1 MPDLF
6 AGRRATLNQAAA
18 LQEAQRQH
26 SASLRP
32 PFVNR
37 SPSRG
42 VSRFDLEGALQQQ
55 MFTDRLAADD
65 ARLRASFAGQ
75 PRDADLDAAYDQ
87 MSKNNPPLPSSK
99 RGGWQG
105 FPGFRP
111 DMSGGFWGDVG
122 NLAKSSLGLAIG
134 KPFQGVTKAWD
145 MVGNTGLLA
154 AEEFSEGLS
163 GVLGGRSEMNSQL
176 NEDGT
181 LNDFGK
187 QSNWSKIMD
196 PDYGFGKLWDPANT
210 LPFDNSWVN
219 RGVGFVGDVG
229 FDPITG
235 VTGGTGRVVGAPQR
249 IVARNTLSNARD
261 AAGQK
266 MFKAADLDRVG
277 THTAHYMD
285 DAMREYMG
293 MGKAGLRFGTRTHNV
308 RIPMTGAL
316 STNTMRGVS
325 QARYAVMK
333 TPLGKAMGRMR
344 INKDLVAPMA
354 IISGRAGVDLS
365 TSSGQDALRVAFA
378 EVASSNAARRGSGRV
393 SMQFLGDRKFNKQLL
408 KRRAKGRT
416 DLTHELER
424 AGAEISALGVEAR
437 GKTDALMDLILD
449 AGGSG
454 FKHRANYVRHMLTY
468 RGRKALF
475 DSDANRSRVR
485 VQKSGEPVEFTVNEA
500 QSKGMAFER
509 KFKPNTTYYVDQPG
523 GAKPKVVKLEEATI
537 KEINEKI
544 GGALGGVKI
553 FEDDYA
559 IIWEKTVS
567 DAAHDVG
574 VATAL
579 KTLERTHPEYVKSF
593 NEVMGTIP
601 RAADEVLDM
610 GKRNQG
616 GVPLSREAAEKM
628 AEQNEKAV
636 EGAMFSLDKAAKKV
650 DGNWSPTHT
659 DKFHEYGKSGQLG
672 PHVKQMV
679 DEEFEVLV
687 TKIRADGD
695 EVMMPK
701 QLADSFLR
709 VGKAVESKA
718 FWLAMDE
725 YTRFFKTYATL
736 SPGFHFRNYYG
747 GTFMNLS
754 DGVKLVD
761 QGEAHVYVNRFN
773 KEGMAMF
780 DDPSLPEWLP
790 KAMEG
795 AWGSGIR
802 GSLGATE
809 VGIGKNSVTTQFLEG
824 RRGGGAATAVV
835 NTAGD
840 NPLTRLSQRW
850 GTNSVEA
857 PLRLAVALNTF
868 KRATT
873 PGEAGV
879 FSRSG
884 RTGVLPANRLPK
896 SIDDLDDIARGV
908 DLERLAVGDVVD
920 MSPAD
925 LDDIRI
931 WHDVRA
937 GDDIDGLNARGMEAM
952 VPGHRLG
959 AGKGATGD
967 EFLDE
972 LAYSMSTKGQQQP
985 IELRKQ
991 PDGTW
996 WIGEGNHR
1004 VAAANRSGMPS
1015 LKVTRGPDLREM
1027 ERGVGVAGMTKASKL
1042 GGASGGAAKAEA
1054 TAAAIQK
1061 RTAQTYDE
1069 LADEALERVT
1079 RLHFDYSQLSGAD
1092 EVARRLV
1099 PFWTFFSRN
1108 LPLQMQQMFLN
1119 PRTYAKYN
1127 HLRKNFE
1134 IGEENDIV
1142 PKQWRDSLAF
1152 KVLDTVPFAPQRSP
1166 IYATPDLPFTRLHES
1181 LQAWTDPS
1189 KMLAQANPAFR
1200 VAGELVF
1207 DRKAH
1212 SGNEFYPD
1220 ENKWL
1225 YALSSLIP
1233 PVQRFDAL
1241 TGGWATA
1248 AVGSDSTWKREN
1260 RTNAWAGFT
1269 GFPFKELT
1277 DSRYDAELRRMA
1289 RDGG

>member
-6 AGRRATLNQAAA
+6 TGRRATLNQAAA

-32 PFVNR
+32 PFINR
-37 SPSRG
+37 SSSRG

-55 MFTDRLAADD
+55 IFTDRLAADQ
-65 ARLRASFAGQ
+65 ARVRASFAGQ
-75 PRDADLDAAYDQ
+75 PRDADLDAAYDRLN
-87 MSKNNPPLPSSK
+87 KDTPTPSSG

-111 DMSGGFWGDVG
+111 DLSGGFWGDVG
-122 NLAKSSLGLAIG
+122 NLGKSYLGLAIG

-145 MVGNTGLLA
+145 MVSNTGLLA
-154 AEEFSEGLS
+154 AEEFSEAVGGLYTD
-163 GVLGGRSEMNSQL
+163 RSEFNSQL
-176 NEDGT
+176 NDDGT
-181 LNDFGK
+181 LNEFGR

-196 PDYGFGKLWDPANT
+196 PDYGFGKLFDPANT
-210 LPFDNSWVN
+210 LPFDNQWVN
-219 RGVGFVGDVG
+219 RGVGFIGDVG

-261 AAGQK
+261 AAGRK
-266 MFKAADLDRVG
+266 MFKEADLDKVG
-277 THTAHYMD
+277 THTAHYMS
-285 DAMREYMG
+285 DAMRDYMG
-293 MGKAGLRFGTRTHNV
+293 MGKAGLRFGPRSHNV

-325 QARYAVMK
+325 QARHAVMK
-333 TPLGKAMGRMR
+333 SPVGRAVGKMR

-365 TSSGQDALRVAFA
+365 TESGRNALRVAFT
-378 EVASSNAARRGSGRV
+378 EVAGFNAARRGGGRV
-393 SMQFLGDRKFNKQLL
+393 SMRFLGDKKFNQQLRR
-408 KRRAKGRT
+408 RRAEGRRE
-416 DLTHELER
+416 LTHELDR
-424 AGAEISALGVEAR
+424 AGVELSSLGVEAR
-437 GKTDALMDLILD
+437 KKFDDLAAMTKA

-454 FKHRANYVRHMLTY
+454 LVERANYVKHILTY

-475 DSDANRSRVR
+475 DSSAGRSRVTT
-485 VQKSGEPVEFTVNEA
+485 KGGDPVEFTVNEA
-500 QSKGMAFER
+500 QSKGQAFER
-509 KFKPNTTYYVDQPG
+509 QFKPNTTYRVEQPG
-523 GAKPKVVKLEEATI
+523 GAGWKDVRLKEATI
-537 KEINEKI
+537 KEINEEI

-553 FEDDYA
+553 FEDDFA
-559 IIWEKTVS
+559 VIWEKTVS

-579 KTLERTHPEYVKSF
+579 ETLARTHPQYVKSF
-593 NEVMGTIP
+593 REMTDGVPQT
-601 RAADEVLDM
+601 ADEILAAASL
-610 GKRNQG
+610 NQR
-616 GVPLSREAAEKM
+616 GVPLSRKVAEEM
-628 AEQNEKAV
+628 AEQNQKVVDDTLGSVRRKMA
-636 EGAMFSLDKAAKKV
+636 KV
-650 DGNWSPTHT
+650 DGNWTPLHT
-659 DKFHEYGKSGQLG
+659 KKFHEYGKTGRLG
-672 PHVKQMV
+672 PHVKQMI

-687 TKIRADGD
+687 TKIRAEGD

-709 VGKAVESKA
+709 VGRVVESKP
-718 FWLAMDE
+718 FWLLMDE

-754 DGVKLVD
+754 DNVQLVD
-761 QGEAHVYVNRFN
+761 QYEAHTYVNRLN
-773 KEGMAMF
+773 KEGVAMF
-780 DDPSLPEWLP
+780 DDPSLPDWLP
-790 KAMEG
+790 QAMEG

-809 VGIGKNSVTTQFLEG
+809 VGIGKNSVTTNFLEG
-824 RRGGGAATAVV
+824 RRGGRVGTAIV
-835 NTAGD
+835 NAAGD
-840 NPLTRLSQRW
+840 NPLTRLSQQW
-850 GTNSVEA
+850 GTDAVEA

-868 KRATT
+868 KRSTK
-873 PGEAGV
+873 PGG
-879 FSRSG
+879 SG
-884 RTGVLPANRLPK
+884 LLPANRLP
-896 SIDDLDDIARGV
+896 SSVNDLDDIARQGGGT
-908 DLERLAVGDVVD
+908 VGDQ
-920 MSPAD
+920 
-925 LDDIRI
+925 I
-931 WHDVRA
+931 
-937 GDDIDGLNARGMEAM
+937 
-952 VPGHRLG
+952 
-959 AGKGATGD
+959 
-967 EFLDE
+967 
-972 LAYSMSTKGQQQP
+972 
-985 IELRKQ
+985 
-991 PDGTW
+991 
-996 WIGEGNHR
+996 
-1004 VAAANRSGMPS
+1004 
-1015 LKVTRGPDLREM
+1015 
-1027 ERGVGVAGMTKASKL
+1027 
-1042 GGASGGAAKAEA
+1042 AK
-1054 TAAAIQK
+1054 
-1061 RTAQTYDE
+1061 RRAQTYEE
-1069 LADEALERVT
+1069 LSDEALERVT

-1127 HLRKNFE
+1127 HFRKNFE
-1134 IGEENDIV
+1134 INEPTDIV

-1152 KVLDTVPFAPQRSP
+1152 KVLDEVPFRPGRRSL
-1166 IYATPDLPFTRLHES
+1166 YATPDLPFTRLHES
-1181 LQAWTDPS
+1181 LEAWKNPS
-1189 KMLAQANPAFR
+1189 KMLAQANPVFR

-1233 PVQRFDAL
+1233 PVQRFDSL

-1260 RTNAWAGFT
+1260 RANAWAGFT

-1277 DSRYDAELRRMA
+1277 DSRYNAELRRMA
-1289 RDGG
+1289 RDGE

>member
-6 AGRRATLNQAAA
+6 TGRRATLNEAAA
-18 LQEAQRQH
+18 LQQAQQQH

-55 MFTDRLAADD
+55 MFTDRLAADE

-87 MSKNNPPLPSSK
+87 ISKNNPPLPSSK

-111 DMSGGFWGDVG
+111 DMSGGFWSDAA
-122 NLAKSSLGLAIG
+122 NLGKSSLGLAIG

-145 MVGNTGLLA
+145 MTANTGLLA

-163 GVLGGRSEMNSQL
+163 GLLGGSGEFNSQL

-181 LNDFGK
+181 LNEFGR

-210 LPFDNSWVN
+210 LPFDNKWVN
-219 RGVGFVGDVG
+219 RGVGLVGDVG

-235 VTGGTGRVVGAPQR
+235 VTGGTGKIIGAPQR
-249 IVARNTLSNARD
+249 IVARNTLSNARN

-266 MFKAADLDRVG
+266 MFKAADLDKVG

-293 MGKAGLRFGTRTHNV
+293 MGRAGLRFGTRTHNV

-316 STNTMRGVS
+316 STNTMKGVS
-325 QARYAVMK
+325 QARYAVMRS
-333 TPLGKAMGRMR
+333 PLGKAVGRMR

-354 IISGRAGVDLS
+354 IISGRAGVDMN
-365 TSSGQDALRVAFA
+365 TAAGQKALRVAFT

-393 SMQFLGDRKFNKQLL
+393 SMQFLGDKKFNKQLL
-408 KRRAKGRT
+408 KRRSKGRT

-437 GKTDALMDLILD
+437 RKLDDLVTVTRD

-454 FKHRANYVRHMLTY
+454 LVARANYVKHMLTY

-475 DSDANRSRVR
+475 DSSTGRSRVTT
-485 VQKSGEPVEFTVNEA
+485 KKNGESVEFTVNEA
-500 QSKGMAFER
+500 QSKGQAFER
-509 KFKPNTTYYVDQPG
+509 QFKPNTTYYVEQPG
-523 GAKPKVVKLEEATI
+523 DAGVKSVKLKEATI

-553 FEDDYA
+553 FEDDFA
-559 IIWEKTVS
+559 IIWERTVS
-567 DAAHDVG
+567 DVAHDVG
-574 VATAL
+574 VANAL

-593 NEVMGTIP
+593 NEMMGTVP
-601 RAADEVLDM
+601 QTADEVLDIA
-610 GKRNQG
+610 KRNQS
-616 GVPLSREAAEKM
+616 GVPLSREVAEKM
-628 AEQNEKAV
+628 AEQNKKAV
-636 EGAMFSLDKAAKKV
+636 EGARFSLDKAAKQV
-650 DGNWSPTHT
+650 DGRWSPTHT
-659 DKFHEYGKSGQLG
+659 AKFHEYGKSGQLG
-672 PHVKQMV
+672 PHVRQMI

-687 TKIRADGD
+687 TKIRASGD
-695 EVMMPK
+695 EVMMTK

-709 VGKAVESKA
+709 VGRVVESKA
-718 FWLAMDE
+718 FWLLMDE

-754 DGVKLVD
+754 DDVKLVD
-761 QGEAHVYVNRFN
+761 QGEAHIYVNRFN
-773 KEGMAMF
+773 KEGMAIF

-824 RRGGGAATAVV
+824 RRGGGAATAVI

-840 NPLTRLSQRW
+840 NPLTRLSQQW

-873 PGEAGV
+873 PG
-879 FSRSG
+879 

-896 SIDDLDDIARGV
+896 SIDDLDNVARQSNDIA
-908 DLERLAVGDVVD
+908 
-920 MSPAD
+920 
-925 LDDIRI
+925 
-931 WHDVRA
+931 
-937 GDDIDGLNARGMEAM
+937 
-952 VPGHRLG
+952 
-959 AGKGATGD
+959 
-967 EFLDE
+967 
-972 LAYSMSTKGQQQP
+972 
-985 IELRKQ
+985 
-991 PDGTW
+991 
-996 WIGEGNHR
+996 GEI
-1004 VAAANRSGMPS
+1004 A
-1015 LKVTRGPDLREM
+1015 
-1027 ERGVGVAGMTKASKL
+1027 
-1042 GGASGGAAKAEA
+1042 
-1054 TAAAIQK
+1054 K

-1079 RLHFDYSQLSGAD
+1079 RLHFDYSQLSGVD
-1092 EVARRLV
+1092 QVARRLI

-1134 IGEENDIV
+1134 IGEPTDVV

-1152 KVLDTVPFAPQRSP
+1152 KVLDTVPFAPRRSP

-1181 LQAWTDPS
+1181 LQAWTEPS
-1189 KMLAQANPAFR
+1189 KMLAQANPVFR

-1233 PVQRFDAL
+1233 PIQRFDAL

-1248 AVGSDSTWKREN
+1248 AVGGDSTWKREN

-1277 DSRYDAELRRMA
+1277 DSRYDAELKRMA
-1289 RDGG
+1289 RDGE

>member
-1 MPDLF
+1 
-6 AGRRATLNQAAA
+6 
-18 LQEAQRQH
+18 
-26 SASLRP
+26 
-32 PFVNR
+32 
-37 SPSRG
+37 
-42 VSRFDLEGALQQQ
+42 LEGALQQQ
-55 MFTDRLAADD
+55 MFADRLAADD
-65 ARLRASFAGQ
+65 ARLRASFAGKS
-75 PRDADLDAAYDQ
+75 RDPDIDAAYAE
-87 MSKNNPPLPSSK
+87 MNKNSPPLPSSK

-134 KPFQGVTKAWD
+134 KPFEGVTKAWD

-333 TPLGKAMGRMR
+333 SPLGKAMGRMR

-475 DSDANRSRVR
+475 DSDTNRSRVR

-601 RAADEVLDM
+601 RTADEVLDM

-636 EGAMFSLDKAAKKV
+636 EGAMFNLDKAAKKV
-650 DGNWSPTHT
+650 DGYWSPTHT

-672 PHVKQMV
+672 PYVKQMV

-687 TKIRADGD
+687 TKIRASGD

-709 VGKAVESKA
+709 VGKVVESKA

-754 DGVKLVD
+754 DDVKLVD

-824 RRGGGAATAVV
+824 RRGGGAATAVI

-873 PGEAGV
+873 PGKAGV

-896 SIDDLDDIARGV
+896 SIDDLDNVARQSDDIA
-908 DLERLAVGDVVD
+908 
-920 MSPAD
+920 
-925 LDDIRI
+925 
-931 WHDVRA
+931 
-937 GDDIDGLNARGMEAM
+937 
-952 VPGHRLG
+952 
-959 AGKGATGD
+959 
-967 EFLDE
+967 
-972 LAYSMSTKGQQQP
+972 
-985 IELRKQ
+985 
-991 PDGTW
+991 
-996 WIGEGNHR
+996 GEI
-1004 VAAANRSGMPS
+1004 A
-1015 LKVTRGPDLREM
+1015 
-1027 ERGVGVAGMTKASKL
+1027 
-1042 GGASGGAAKAEA
+1042 
-1054 TAAAIQK
+1054 K

-1277 DSRYDAELRRMA
+1277 DSRYDAELKRMA